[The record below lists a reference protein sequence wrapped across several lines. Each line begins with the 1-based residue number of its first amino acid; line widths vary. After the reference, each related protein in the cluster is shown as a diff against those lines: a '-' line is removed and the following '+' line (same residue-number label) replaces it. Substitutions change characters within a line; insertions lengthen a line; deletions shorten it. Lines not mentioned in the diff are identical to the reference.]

1 MLMQSTILEE
11 QGSNGYEP
19 SRASARYLK
28 KIEKRAAK
36 VDTVEIKGS
45 KLESVSNMGKVYHE

>member
-28 KIEKRAAK
+28 KIEKKAAK
-36 VDTVEIKGS
+36 VDTVEVKGS
-45 KLESVSNMGKVYHE
+45 KLESVSNMGKV